1 MPRKRSTD
9 DTLHNDEGMRV
20 LANYDGETTWDE
32 KEEKLLKRKI
42 DYRLLPILCAT
53 YGLQVCNSPSLMEI
67 SS

>member
-1 MPRKRSTD
+1 M
-9 DTLHNDEGMRV
+9 
-20 LANYDGETTWDE
+20 ANYDGETTWDE